1 MTTQIN
7 IETAAKI
14 ISALGIILGAV
25 LTVYK
30 FYDTTKR
37 QNKEQNREI
46 KRIKTEQTLI
56 CYALSACLDG
66 LEQLGANHTV
76 PKARNMLDKHL
87 NKAAHD
93 EE

>member
-1 MTTQIN
+1 MTVDVKLLA
-7 IETAAKI
+7 EVVTAVGV
-14 ISALGIILGAV
+14 LLGAV

-76 PKARNMLDKHL
+76 PKARDMLDKHL